1 MNCNGSKDLE
11 EIADEL
17 SKRHHYDKEIVARWI
32 DRYGFKRAE
41 AILKSLKNPTKWKF
55 YRVNRLK
62 GYPWKVL
69 EFFIRENWEAE
80 VHSIL
85 EDLVFVT
92 VKGPF
97 KIEKEERCKAVFADK
112 FAAESVFVGSDLFSP
127 GVLKADKVR
136 KNDEVIVMNKHCFLV
151 AKGVAEVD
159 GKEMIIKPPIE
170 RKGIAVRTL
179 FSIYNS
185 PSIRNTHLYKEGIV
199 YAQSLPA
206 ALAVYNLSP
215 EKGEV
220 IVDLC
225 AAPGGK
231 TTHAT
236 ELTGGN
242 CRVIAVEKKPRRMKK
257 LKENL
262 ERMGLNNLVTTYL
275 EDARNFPQKFNVKA
289 DKVIVDPPCTGFGI
303 RPSLYK
309 ETTLRDVEGL
319 STYSRQLIRAG
330 SKLLKKGGRLLYS
343 TCTLE
348 PEENEL
354 VVDYAVKELG
364 LKLEEQPLF
373 FGVEGE
379 SLESIDFN
387 PSLVQRFYPDIHPYP
402 GFFIAVFKH

>member
-11 EIADEL
+11 EIAREL
-17 SKRHHYDKEIVARWI
+17 SKKHYYEKEIVARWI
-32 DRYGFKRAE
+32 DRYGLKRAKV
-41 AILKSLKNPTKWKF
+41 ILKSLKIPTKWKV

-62 GYPWKVL
+62 GKL
-69 EFFIRENWEAE
+69 LEIKEFFIRENWETE

-85 EDLVFVT
+85 KDFVLVT

-97 KIEKEERCKAVFADK
+97 IIEKVERCKTVFADK

-127 GVLKADKVR
+127 GVLRADKVR
-136 KNDEVIVMNKHCFLV
+136 KNDEVIVMNKHHFIV
-151 AKGVAEVD
+151 AKGMAEID
-159 GKEMIIKPPIE
+159 GKEMIWKPAIE
-170 RKGIAVRTL
+170 RRGIAIRTV
-179 FSIYNS
+179 SSVYKS
-185 PSIRNTHLYKEGIV
+185 PSIRNINLYKEGIV
-199 YAQSLPA
+199 YTQSFPA
-206 ALAVYNLSP
+206 ALAVYNLAP
-215 EKGEV
+215 EKGDT

-231 TTHAT
+231 ITHAT
-236 ELTGGN
+236 EITEGK
-242 CRVIAVEKKPRRMKK
+242 CRAIAVEKKPRRMKK

-262 ERMGLNNLVTTYL
+262 LRMGLNKIITTYL
-275 EDARNFPQKFNVKA
+275 EDARYFPQKFNVKA

-309 ETTLRDVEGL
+309 ETTLRDVEGI
-319 STYSRQLIRAG
+319 SKYSCQLIRAG

-354 VVDYAVKELG
+354 IVNFAVKKLG
-364 LKLEEQPLF
+364 LKLEEQPF
-373 FGVEGE
+373 FLGVKGE
-379 SLESIDFN
+379 SLENIDFN

-402 GFFIAVFKH
+402 GFFIAVFKR

>member
-1 MNCNGSKDLE
+1 MNYNGSKDLE

-17 SKRHHYDKEIVARWI
+17 SKRHHYEKEIVARWI
-32 DRYGFKRAE
+32 DRYGFKRAK

-62 GYPWKVL
+62 DYSWKVK
-69 EFFIRENWEAE
+69 EFFISENWEAE

-85 EDLVFVT
+85 KDLVFVT

-112 FAAESVFVGSDLFSP
+112 FAAESVFVGSDLFAP

-151 AKGVAEVD
+151 AKGMAEMD
-159 GKEMIIKPPIE
+159 GKEMIIKPAME
-170 RKGIAVRTL
+170 RKGVAIRTMS
-179 FSIYNS
+179 SIYKS
-185 PSIRNTHLYKEGIV
+185 PSIRNTPLYKEGIV

-206 ALAVYNLSP
+206 ALAVYNLAP
-215 EKGEV
+215 EKGDI

-231 TTHAT
+231 TTQVA
-236 ELTGGN
+236 ELTEGK
-242 CRVIAVEKKPRRMKK
+242 CRVIAVEKKPRRMKR

-262 ERMGLNNLVTTYL
+262 ERMGVHNLVTTYL
-275 EDARNFPQKFNVKA
+275 EDARYFTQKFNVKA
-289 DKVIVDPPCTGFGI
+289 DKVIVDPSCTGFGI

-309 ETTLRDVEGL
+309 ETTLRDVEGI
-319 STYSRQLIRAG
+319 SKYSCQLIRAG

-354 VVDYAVKELG
+354 VVDYAVKNLG
-364 LKLEEQPLF
+364 LKLEEQSFF

-379 SLESIDFN
+379 SLENIDFN